1 MSYQSLYIGY
11 APVSCT
17 TERIKKEFDAF
28 LQCNIV
34 SKVDERVKTDMKG
47 REYKIFFIHFDWVNP
62 PLKQLFE
69 EIGKYQQAKV
79 KQWTVKFNTRLRDTP
94 IQYTP
99 LESKDDAYWVSLANT
114 FASSA
119 P

>member
-34 SKVDERVKTDMKG
+34 SKVDERIKIDMKG
-47 REYKIFFIHFDWVNP
+47 HEYKIFFIHF
-62 PLKQLFE
+62 
-69 EIGKYQQAKV
+69 EI
-79 KQWTVKFNTRLRDTP
+79 NTN
-94 IQYTP
+94 
-99 LESKDDAYWVSLANT
+99 SN
-114 FASSA
+114 
-119 P
+119 